1 MSKLI
6 IRPIA
11 IEKMRISR
19 NLSKDKPKFLAGILA
34 VAVIL
39 TLIYSFSL
47 AEIKPTNGGDQIA
60 DVATVDDDTQL
71 QAILHYATS
80 RIVPQ
85 QTLAE
90 ISVSSAVLRSLG
102 PCRFL
107 VFGLGYDSLMW
118 TSLNPRGTTLFLEE
132 DPRWVHSIL
141 RKFPTLRAR
150 IVRYATRLRQA
161 DTLLSSYK
169 REPSCYFPEARGL
182 RGNTRCKLALS
193 GLPDE
198 VYDEEWDA
206 IMIDA
211 PRGYFPEAPGRMA
224 AIYTAAVM
232 ARGRKGDATHVFLHD
247 VNRRVEKMYAEEFL
261 CRKYLVK
268 TVGRLWHFLIPSSS
282 SSSPNSSSAFC
293 PPPT

>member
-1 MSKLI
+1 M
-6 IRPIA
+6 
-11 IEKMRISR
+11 
-19 NLSKDKPKFLAGILA
+19 PKFLVGILA
-34 VAVIL
+34 AAGTLLIVYSFATSNSFSCGGEMTDVAVDKGG
-39 TLIYSFSL
+39 
-47 AEIKPTNGGDQIA
+47 EDPTS
-60 DVATVDDDTQL
+60 TQL

-141 RKFPTLRAR
+141 RQFPTLRAR
-150 IVRYATRLRQA
+150 IVRYATRLGQA
-161 DTLLSSYK
+161 DRLLSTYK
-169 REPSCYFPEARGL
+169 SEPSCLFPQAASL
-182 RGNTRCKLALS
+182 RRNTRCKLALS
-193 GLPDE
+193 ALPEE
-198 VYDEEWDA
+198 VYENDWDV

-211 PRGYFPEAPGRMA
+211 PRGYFPEAPGRMT

-232 ARGRKGDATHVFLHD
+232 ARGRSGEGVTTTNVFLHD
-247 VNRRVEKMYAEEFL
+247 VNRRVEKMYADEFL

-268 TVGRLWHFLIPSSS
+268 AVGRLWHFQIPASSS
-282 SSSPNSSSAFC
+282 AANSSSGFC
-293 PPPT
+293 